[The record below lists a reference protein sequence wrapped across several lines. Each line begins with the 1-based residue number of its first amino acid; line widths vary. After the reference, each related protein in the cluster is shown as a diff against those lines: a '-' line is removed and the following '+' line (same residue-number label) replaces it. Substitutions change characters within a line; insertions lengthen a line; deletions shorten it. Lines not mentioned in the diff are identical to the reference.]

1 MLILFVMSSCIVNSF
16 FSRRSA
22 ESTFRRC
29 GGLASFLRCVQVCI
43 ISVFFF
49 SVLISKVVHFYML
62 FIIHARF
69 RGREVRFGHVNRKR
83 VSCSWLGCP
92 RV

>member
-1 MLILFVMSSCIVNSF
+1 MLILFVMSSSIIRSSSRI

-22 ESTFRRC
+22 ESAFRRC

-43 ISVFFF
+43 L
-49 SVLISKVVHFYML
+49 SVLIFKVVHFYML

-69 RGREVRFGHVNRKR
+69 RGREVRLAGLSSR
-83 VSCSWLGCP
+83 LI
-92 RV
+92 